1 MSEREGG
8 GPDLAALAAGPVT
21 PDLVRQLLRDVI
33 DPELGVDIINLG
45 LVYEVLVD
53 PGRVVVRMTLTT
65 PGCPLG
71 AYLDDEV
78 TRCLAQLPGAPRVV
92 VDLVWD
98 PPWDP
103 GLMTGEARR
112 QLGWRG

>member
-1 MSEREGG
+1 MSEREAG

-33 DPELGVDIINLG
+33 DPELGVDIVNLG
-45 LVYEVLVD
+45 LVYEVLAE